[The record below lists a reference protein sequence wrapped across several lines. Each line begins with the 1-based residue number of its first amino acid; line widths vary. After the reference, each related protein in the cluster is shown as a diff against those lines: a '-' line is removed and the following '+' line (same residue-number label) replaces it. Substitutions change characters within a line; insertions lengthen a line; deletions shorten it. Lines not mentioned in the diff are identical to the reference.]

1 MKIKELLK
9 YSAFPINIILILIGM
24 YFINSISDEGTVEY
38 IIWMLIFFF
47 VFVGLMVVTYFTLF
61 KFFKKK
67 ENGFFYVI
75 SICLLL
81 ILVPIQSLGNSAEF
95 PALLL
100 FFTTPG
106 YIIMTILFSIKV
118 KENRHLL
125 FFLIASGIILS
136 FYFVANFLFIEDK
149 IIMGKLMSISVALF
163 LIISFALIFSLPGSN
178 YLDWKKEHKH
188 VFLKMVL
195 APWVVALSILLMN
208 FIINPNI
215 NPDKK
220 VFSRSNLWNM
230 VDYEISPGEGQ
241 E

>member
-1 MKIKELLK
+1 MKIRELLK
-9 YSAFPINIILILIGM
+9 YLAFPINILLILTGM
-24 YFINSISDEGTVEY
+24 YFISSIDEGTVEY

-47 VFVGLMVVTYFTLF
+47 VFIALMVITYFTLF

-81 ILVPIQSLGNSAEF
+81 ILVPVQSLGNSAEF

-100 FFTTPG
+100 FLATPG
-106 YIIMTILFSIKV
+106 YIIMIILFSIKM

-125 FFLIASGIILS
+125 FFLVASGIILS
-136 FYFVANFLFIEDK
+136 FYFVANFLFIENE
-149 IIMGKLMSISVALF
+149 INMGKLMLISVALF
-163 LIISFALIFSLPGSN
+163 LIISFALIFSLPSSN

-195 APWVVALSILLMN
+195 APWVVAFSILLMN

-220 VFSRSNLWNM
+220 VFNRSHLWNM
-230 VDYEISPGEGQ
+230 VDYEIRPGEGQ

>member
-9 YSAFPINIILILIGM
+9 YSALPINILLILIGM
-24 YFINSISDEGTVEY
+24 YFVDSRSDEGSVEY

-47 VFVGLMVVTYFTLF
+47 VFVALMVVTYFTLF

-67 ENGFFYVI
+67 ENGFFYFI

-81 ILVPIQSLGNSAEF
+81 VLVPVQSLGNSPEF

-106 YIIMTILFSIKV
+106 YIIMIILFSTKV

-136 FYFVANFLFIEDK
+136 FYFVANFLFIQNK
-149 IIMGKLMSISVALF
+149 ITMGKLMSISVALF
-163 LIISFALIFSLPGSN
+163 LIISFALIFSLPSSN

-188 VFLKMVL
+188 VFMKMVL
-195 APWVVALSILLMN
+195 APWVLAFSILLMN
-208 FIINPNI
+208 FIINPNV

-220 VFSRSNLWNM
+220 VFARSNLWNM
-230 VDYEISPGEGQ
+230 VDYEIRPGEGQ
-241 E
+241 